1 MAENHR
7 SAEHEL
13 LRAIEGKTSLV
24 SRDKSGIDDA
34 KEKLTVAFEDF
45 KKKLSQIDLK
55 KSFSLS
61 EANRIMTVI
70 AVILVLFQ
78 AGILVKGFFRIFN
91 MPKFDAAQALKATG
105 EIRVINFPLKEYAYY
120 LDAFTGRNIFLE
132 KKEEAVVAEE
142 VSAPQA
148 EDVSKNLR
156 LTGISWSEETGE
168 KFAMIEDVE
177 IKVTYYLQEKEKV
190 RGFTIMTIGN
200 NKVVLEKDGREIEL
214 R

>member
-13 LRAIEGKTSLV
+13 LRTIEGKTNLV
-24 SRDKSGIDDA
+24 PRNRSGIDDA
-34 KEKLTVAFEDF
+34 KEKLTVVFEDW
-45 KKKLSQIDLK
+45 KKKFSQIDLK
-55 KSFSLS
+55 KSFTIT
-61 EANRIMTVI
+61 EANRIMTVL
-70 AVILVLFQ
+70 AVFLVLFQ
-78 AGILVKGFFRIFN
+78 LGILVKGFSRIYN
-91 MPKFDAAQALKATG
+91 MPKFDAASALKATG
-105 EIRVINFPLKEYAYY
+105 EMRVINFPLKEYAYY

-132 KKEEAVVAEE
+132 KKDEVVVAEA
-142 VSAPQA
+142 VSAPQV
-148 EDVSKNLR
+148 EDVSKSLR

-168 KFAMIEDVE
+168 KFAMVEDVE

-190 RGFTIMTIGN
+190 RGFTIESIGN